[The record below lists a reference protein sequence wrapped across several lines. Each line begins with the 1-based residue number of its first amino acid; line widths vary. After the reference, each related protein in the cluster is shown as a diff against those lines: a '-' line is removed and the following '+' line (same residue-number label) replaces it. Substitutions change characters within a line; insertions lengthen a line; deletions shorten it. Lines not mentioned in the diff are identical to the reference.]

1 MNKVQKAIYRP
12 KVMWYISQWLQ
23 PKYVY
28 ITQKILSFASSN
40 NSHLANLPTYMYAF
54 KRTSDDVANWWKLEK
69 H

>member
-1 MNKVQKAIYRP
+1 
-12 KVMWYISQWLQ
+12 MWYISQWLQ
-23 PKYVY
+23 PKCVY